1 MSLQLEPSHLLSF
14 ERPLT
19 RMVKNHLTLENTGSE
34 PIIFKVKTTAPK
46 LYCVRPNVGRV
57 DPHSKV
63 QVEVYLQAFKEE
75 PPLEKPCKDKFL
87 ILSASVDPADAT
99 ADLHSTWSRIEAT
112 EKSRINQAKLR
123 CEYRQPD
130 NKPATIL
137 KQEEENLEVSTIT
150 ADESS
155 LPLAEEN
162 KENDALAQARKQ
174 LKEMQQKLDAY
185 QGEISQLRQRNKNNT
200 DDVSP
205 TTTTFVKETRIEST
219 GYPPYIVVLVALFAF
234 ALAWIALSI
243 TSS

>member
-1 MSLQLEPSHLLSF
+1 M
-14 ERPLT
+14 
-19 RMVKNHLTLENTGSE
+19 
-34 PIIFKVKTTAPK
+34 
-46 LYCVRPNVGRV
+46 
-57 DPHSKV
+57 
-63 QVEVYLQAFKEE
+63 
-75 PPLEKPCKDKFL
+75 
-87 ILSASVDPADAT
+87 
-99 ADLHSTWSRIEAT
+99 
-112 EKSRINQAKLR
+112 R

-185 QGEISQLRQRNKNNT
+185 QGEISQLRQRNKNNG

-205 TTTTFVKETRIEST
+205 TTTFVKETRIESV

-234 ALAWIALSI
+234 ALAWIVLSI

>member
-1 MSLQLEPSHLLSF
+1 M
-14 ERPLT
+14 
-19 RMVKNHLTLENTGSE
+19 
-34 PIIFKVKTTAPK
+34 
-46 LYCVRPNVGRV
+46 
-57 DPHSKV
+57 
-63 QVEVYLQAFKEE
+63 
-75 PPLEKPCKDKFL
+75 
-87 ILSASVDPADAT
+87 
-99 ADLHSTWSRIEAT
+99 
-112 EKSRINQAKLR
+112 R